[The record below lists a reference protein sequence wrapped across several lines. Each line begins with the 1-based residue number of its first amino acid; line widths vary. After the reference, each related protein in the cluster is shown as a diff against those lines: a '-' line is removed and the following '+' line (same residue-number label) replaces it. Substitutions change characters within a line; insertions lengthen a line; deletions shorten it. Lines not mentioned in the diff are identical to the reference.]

1 MQLFNKTIQTI
12 SKQSH
17 VGCMCFLMQLINE
30 VYEQVL
36 DCRVPMA
43 TGRLTSTSQQLYKIF
58 SLLKSQTVFI
68 SERSI
73 EHWIWRFSLQREK
86 ASLGLQKNKKKENT
100 ALSKVELFTFGFFT
114 LCFTAGLL
122 RTSNGLM
129 SMVNL

>member
-86 ASLGLQKNKKKENT
+86 ASLGLQKKKKGKYSFKQSRT
-100 ALSKVELFTFGFFT
+100 VYVWFCYIMLY
-114 LCFTAGLL
+114 C
-122 RTSNGLM
+122 RTSQ
-129 SMVNL
+129 NL